1 MDSEKNETAEAGK
14 MTPQRAQ
21 QILQKHGTNVSLEEA
36 VLILEFIGRLANIAV
51 AQALRSEAGSAFQ
64 DIPNK

>member
-51 AQALRSEAGSAFQ
+51 AQSLRSEAGRAFQ